1 MVTMI
6 TNITIGFLVTMFSLV
21 TKVAYA
27 TKVTFITV
35 VTNVT
40 VFIGCHGYMN
50 TPEVF
55 HFTNIS
61 YFV

>member
-21 TKVAYA
+21 AEVVYA
-27 TKVTFITV
+27 TKVIFTIV

-40 VFIGCHGYMN
+40 VFIGCHGYAN
-50 TPEVF
+50 VPEVF
-55 HFTNIS
+55 HFTNIP